1 MDDDILKV
9 LVSQEEIKQI
19 NHRLGQQIKEDYAG
33 KVPIMIG
40 ILKGAS
46 VFLSDLIREIDG
58 YLEIDFMQTS
68 SYGDGFESSG
78 EVKVTKDLD
87 ADVTGRDII
96 IVEDIIDSG
105 HTLKKLIEVLE
116 AKNANS
122 VKICTLL
129 DKEER
134 REVDIDVDY
143 IGTRVENEFLVG
155 YGLEYLGKYRN
166 LPYVGVLK
174 PEIYQN

>member
-1 MDDDILKV
+1 MDNDIQKI
-9 LVSQEEIKQI
+9 LVSQEKIAEIT
-19 NHRLGQQIKEDYAG
+19 NRLGQQIAADYRDS
-33 KVPIMIG
+33 VPIMVG

-46 VFLSDLIREIDG
+46 VFMSDLIRAIDG

-78 EVKVTKDLD
+78 NVKITKDLD
-87 ADVTGRDII
+87 ADVNGRDVI
-96 IVEDIIDSG
+96 IVEDIIDTG
-105 HTLKKLIEVLE
+105 HTLKKLTEYF
-116 AKNANS
+116 AQKGANS

-129 DKEER
+129 NKSDR
-134 REVDIDVDY
+134 REVEIDVDY
-143 IGTRVENEFLVG
+143 IGTEIENEFLVG

-174 PEIYQN
+174 PEIYQK